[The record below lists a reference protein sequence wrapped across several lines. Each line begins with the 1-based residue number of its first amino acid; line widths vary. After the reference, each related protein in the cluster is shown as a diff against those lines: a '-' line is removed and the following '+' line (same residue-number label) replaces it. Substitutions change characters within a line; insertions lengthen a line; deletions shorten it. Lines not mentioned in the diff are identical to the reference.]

1 MPSARAAFPSILYPH
16 PPFPAGASPGR
27 HQLQGVWRE
36 GCGGGYFY
44 LRIECWCLWCP
55 CRAVP
60 TFPLLGAQSVA
71 QDEGMGTL
79 WEILL
84 PSQLLGPHE

>member
-1 MPSARAAFPSILYPH
+1 MGRGYSTSAS
-16 PPFPAGASPGR
+16 
-27 HQLQGVWRE
+27 Q
-36 GCGGGYFY
+36 
-44 LRIECWCLWCP
+44 CWCLWCP

-60 TFPLLGAQSVA
+60 TFPFAGSSERSLVT
-71 QDEGMGTL
+71 EGMGTL